1 MRKSAIVAL
10 LAFGFAIGMT
20 TPTHSHHSLSVF
32 DYDTETTVTGTVTSF
47 VYRNPHCFLH
57 VAVKGEDGAVT
68 AWAVE
73 MSAIP
78 AMIRRGVRK
87 STFKAGDTVTV
98 TVNPMRSGD
107 TAGKFVSAIAADGKT
122 YP

>member
-10 LAFGFAIGMT
+10 LVLGFAIGMT
-20 TPTHSHHSLSVF
+20 APTQSHHSLSVF
-32 DYDTETTVTGTVTSF
+32 NYNTETTVTGTVTSF

-57 VAVKGEDGAVT
+57 VDVTGEDGTDT

-87 STFKAGDTVTV
+87 STFKPGDTVTV
-98 TVNPMRSGD
+98 TMNPMRSGEP
-107 TAGKFVSAIAADGKT
+107 AGKFVSAVAADGKT

>member
-1 MRKSAIVAL
+1 MRKSAAVVL

-20 TPTHSHHSLSVF
+20 TPMQSHHSLSVF
-32 DYDTETTVTGTVTSF
+32 DYQTETSVTGTVTSF

-68 AWAVE
+68 GWAIE

-78 AMIRRGVRK
+78 AMIRRGVRQ

-98 TVNPMRSGD
+98 TVNPLKSGD
-107 TAGKFVSAIAADGKT
+107 AGGKFVSVIAADGKT
-122 YP
+122 YE

>member
-1 MRKSAIVAL
+1 MKKSAAVVL
-10 LAFGFAIGMT
+10 LVLGFTIGMT
-20 TPTHSHHSLSVF
+20 TPTQSHHSLSVF
-32 DYDTETTVTGTVTSF
+32 NYETETTVTGTVTSF
-47 VYRNPHCFLH
+47 VFRNPHCFLH
-57 VAVKGEDGAVT
+57 VAVEGDDGAVT

-78 AMIRRGVRK
+78 AMIRRGVRN

-98 TVNPMRSGD
+98 TMNPMRSGD
-107 TAGKFVSAIAADGKT
+107 TAGKFVSAVAADGKT

>member
-1 MRKSAIVAL
+1 MRKSAVVAL
-10 LAFGFAIGMT
+10 LTLGFAIGMT
-20 TPTHSHHSLSVF
+20 TPTQSHHSLSVF
-32 DYDTETTVTGTVTSF
+32 DYGTETTVTGTVTSF

-57 VAVKGEDGAVT
+57 VAVKGEDGAMT

>member
-1 MRKSAIVAL
+1 MRKSAVVAL
-10 LAFGFAIGMT
+10 LALGFAIGMT
-20 TPTHSHHSLSVF
+20 TPTQSHHSLSVF